1 MNESV
6 QYLDDLANHFAH
18 RDWDYTRNHN
28 IKHIRYKDEERDT
41 LKYRVG
47 RSLRWMFKKTSY
59 IPSSFKWKLILAFYA
74 LKKQDHLP
82 DGHLDGG
89 NVITHWEETGEYLQM
104 VQPSVGALLVN
115 FLKEDPDHKH
125 AKLIIAE
132 LDRISNRYSERI
144 KKGETDE

>member
-18 RDWDYTRNHN
+18 RDWDYTRNHG
-28 IKHIRYKDEERDT
+28 IKHIRYVDNDRDGLGYRLARSFRWL
-41 LKYRVG
+41 LKRPAYFPL
-47 RSLRWMFKKTSY
+47 SLKMSLWLS
-59 IPSSFKWKLILAFYA
+59 AYA
-74 LKKQDHLP
+74 LKKQDNLP

-115 FLKEDPDHKH
+115 FLKEEPDHKH
-125 AKLIIAE
+125 AKIIIAE
-132 LDRISNRYSERI
+132 LDRISNRYNERV
-144 KKGETDE
+144 KDGEVSD